1 MMPFFAF
8 PFTGSY
14 FHFDLLHTD
23 LLFVRR
29 MYFSEVEF
37 VQEQESRLRVSVG
50 RDPRLS
56 GHELSQVCCV
66 VVVVVVVVDAVVV
79 VVVVDAVVVVVV
91 LLTLTHPCNILRA
104 STPSSS
110 NSGQQ
115 EHPRKKY

>member
-66 VVVVVVVVDAVVV
+66 VVVVVVVDAVVV